1 MGAAMIARPG
11 ASADDLL
18 DAAMPA
24 KGWAVMLNA
33 YFDESERPNGIF
45 VVAGWAYN
53 KREAK
58 KCRREWNLLFKKYG
72 GCHMTD
78 LASRQKQF
86 KGISE
91 KESTRL
97 IQRAI
102 SIINNCASYGVV
114 VSCDIHELEPLLP
127 KWIDGFN
134 GAYPVCCH
142 MAMTSL
148 GDLVGETEEIAYFFE
163 SGHRHQ
169 KQAHRFMSRVLD
181 VPELKSSYR
190 YFSHTFADKKDLQQ
204 LQTANVLVWEW
215 AKYHDETYIGQKR
228 KMRKSLVS
236 LLTKGSMTLEGYEN
250 NNIKKIVLTGE
261 PLREFCAKVTAIGLL
276 PDEYVDLLLSS

>member
-18 DAAMPA
+18 NAAMPA

-148 GDLVGETEEIAYFFE
+148 GDLVG
-163 SGHRHQ
+163 
-169 KQAHRFMSRVLD
+169 
-181 VPELKSSYR
+181 
-190 YFSHTFADKKDLQQ
+190 
-204 LQTANVLVWEW
+204 
-215 AKYHDETYIGQKR
+215 
-228 KMRKSLVS
+228 
-236 LLTKGSMTLEGYEN
+236 
-250 NNIKKIVLTGE
+250 
-261 PLREFCAKVTAIGLL
+261 
-276 PDEYVDLLLSS
+276 